1 VNAEGRDISHL
12 VKFLSGSP
20 YLPAQ
25 VVISFSSK
33 DVLPIAHACY
43 CELQLP
49 TKNPDYDSFRE
60 NMLHGMAHETYT
72 MENVDEAAQEQ

>member
-1 VNAEGRDISHL
+1 MNAEGRDISHL

-25 VVISFSSK
+25 IVISFSS
-33 DVLPIAHACY
+33 DNVMPVAHACY

-49 TKNPDYDSFRE
+49 TKNLDYVSFRE
-60 NMLHGMAHETYT
+60 NMLHGMAQESYT
-72 MENVDEAAQEQ
+72 LDREEQ